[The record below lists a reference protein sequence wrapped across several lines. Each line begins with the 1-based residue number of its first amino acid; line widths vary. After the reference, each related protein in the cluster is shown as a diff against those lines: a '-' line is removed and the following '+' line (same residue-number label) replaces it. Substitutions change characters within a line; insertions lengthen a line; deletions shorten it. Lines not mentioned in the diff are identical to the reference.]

1 MAFLRFARD
10 KRGYEHFYLVHSTTR
25 RGKSRS
31 RILYWF
37 RSPPGVKVGRPPFD
51 ESMRRALEAQYPD
64 ITFDWQQL
72 IDTPIPPPAPDV
84 ERWRERRRLERA
96 AKQAAAAEAAAESQ
110 EPASQTQ
117 EPGEP
122 AVAPETTRTATTA
135 TDAAGLVPAV
145 KRRRRRGGRRGRSG
159 SSVPGDATGPV
170 QGQESAPSPIGD
182 AMPAPPIGDRADDG
196 EE

>member
-1 MAFLRFARD
+1 VAFLRFARD

-51 ESMRRALEAQYPD
+51 ESMRRALEAQYPE
-64 ITFDWQQL
+64 IAFDWQQL
-72 IDTPIPPPAPDV
+72 IDTPIPPPTPDV

-96 AKQAAAAEAAAESQ
+96 AKQAAVAEAAAESP
-110 EPASQTQ
+110 ETASETA
-117 EPGEP
+117 ESSEP
-122 AVAPETTRTATTA
+122 AVAEETRPTAAAA
-135 TDAAGLVPAV
+135 TDAAGAEPTV
-145 KRRRRRGGRRGRSG
+145 KRRRRRGGRRGRS
-159 SSVPGDATGPV
+159 SSGAPVDAAAAAR
-170 QGQESAPSPIGD
+170 GQESAP
-182 AMPAPPIGDRADDG
+182 PPIGESTSAPAIADSSDRG